1 MSVVTGQGIRRI
13 VLMQSR
19 RANVG
24 HIGSAL
30 SVADILATI
39 YGGVIRVSSA
49 DDPERDR
56 FILSKGHAALAL
68 YAALNLGGRLSD
80 EGLCRFCG
88 EESEVGVHPEH
99 SLPGI
104 DFSTGSLGHGL
115 SLAAG
120 AALAGKMEGSERR
133 VFALLSDAECNEGSV
148 WEAAVFASHHSLR
161 NLTVLVDK
169 NGQQALGFT
178 KDVLNMDP
186 LDEKWRAFGWDCVVV
201 DGHDR
206 EAMRD
211 AIEAP
216 RQGKPRVLVCL
227 TTFGKGVGY
236 MEREIK
242 WHYLPMSEA
251 EFEAALA
258 EVG

>member
-1 MSVVTGQGIRRI
+1 
-13 VLMQSR
+13 MQSR